1 MSLPEVAALLGLN
14 LALIVVVML
23 ALWGLAL
30 RLKDVSFVDGVWPL
44 GMLMLA
50 LATWPRT
57 DGDAT
62 RKGLLIWLCAVWAI
76 RLGWHLLKRW
86 RANGADGR
94 YVDLVENQEKAKG
107 WSFARTSLLFVF
119 LPQAFLGWLTSLP
132 VQLGQVGYAPPVG
145 WLGWTGAVIVVVGIA
160 FESIGD
166 TQLSAFK
173 KDPANKGQV
182 LDTGLWRYTRHP
194 NYFGDACVWW
204 GLFLIAAETGWIGIA
219 SIAGP
224 IFLTFT
230 LTRWSGIGITEKA
243 TSKSKPGYADYV
255 RRTSPFVPWPP
266 KPEMAAGTQAQAP
279 ETKSSKPRAPKA
291 KAPKAAP
298 AAKTKAAAKPATRKR
313 APAEAPGKTKPR
325 RR

>member
-14 LALIVVVML
+14 LALIVGVML
-23 ALWGLAL
+23 ALWGLAQ

-44 GMLMLA
+44 GMLLLA

-94 YVDLVENQEKAKG
+94 YVELVEAQEKANG

-119 LPQAFLGWLTSLP
+119 LPQAVLLWLTCLP
-132 VQLGQVGYAPPVG
+132 VQLGQVAYEPTVG
-145 WLGWTGAVIVVVGIA
+145 WLGWAGAAIVVIGIA

-166 TQLSAFK
+166 AQLSAFK
-173 KDPANKGQV
+173 KDAANKRKV

-204 GLFLIAAETGWIGIA
+204 GLYLIAAETGPGRWAIL
-219 SIAGP
+219 GP

-243 TSKSKPGYADYV
+243 TSKSKPSYADYV
-255 RRTSPFVPWPP
+255 RRTSAFVPWPP
-266 KPEMAAGTQAQAP
+266 KAATQPAAATASQAKSKASKFRTPTPAAQ
-279 ETKSSKPRAPKA
+279 PK
-291 KAPKAAP
+291 AP
-298 AAKTKAAAKPATRKR
+298 AAKTAVKPAGRKR
-313 APAEAPGKTKPR
+313 APAKGPDKTKPR